1 MYIPTGSKNS
11 NSTEFDFIDTS
22 TMLPLLFMFLA
33 LQYSSSVY
41 SFDPSHCVTKAE
53 VSVYKSGDMVVAAFF
68 PLHSIFF
75 DSVSEDPNND
85 IFYHQ

>member
-41 SFDPSHCVTKAE
+41 SFDPSHCVTEAE
-53 VSVYKSGDMVVAAFF
+53 VSVYRSGDMVVAAFF
-68 PLHSIFF
+68 PLHTIVYDSIT
-75 DSVSEDPNND
+75 EDPSTESL
-85 IFYHQ
+85 YYQ